1 MSEKI
6 LIKFSEHRKN
16 KIEKWKFLNNIIP
29 EILNKLMIFKSKL
42 MLGLHQTLVHK
53 INYLHRFEE
62 LKGNF

>member
-6 LIKFSEHRKN
+6 LIKFNEHRKN

-42 MLGLHQTLVHK
+42 MLGLHQNLFTK
-53 INYLHRFEE
+53 
-62 LKGNF
+62 